1 MTSPTEEHLVGYISD
16 QLESYLSF
24 YGSDLNKRYI
34 KFYEDIP
41 APLNKLFAF
50 FHESFNGLLDFLN
63 TKSRPGHYNAD
74 QSRMLHELIIDV
86 KIIQSNLIDT
96 QYDFEIDSYYSEVFE
111 ICKSFLKTSGGSVIP
126 HNLQQVKIKE
136 LNPIFT
142 LKAGL
147 KVQRPNGVFTFP
159 TEEIGAGS
167 YATVYKFTDS
177 LYNKEF
183 AYKKAHPTLE
193 ADEKER
199 FYTEFEVM
207 KSLKSPFILEV
218 YTLDKEQNYYVMEL
232 ADETLE
238 KYIERSPGLENAS
251 EKLKFIH
258 QICLALKQV
267 HSKNIFH
274 RDISP
279 KNILIKHFDHI
290 NMIKVADFGLVKIPE
305 SKLTRFST
313 EPKGF
318 LNDPYL
324 GFIGFN
330 NYEMH
335 HDTYALTRL
344 IYYMFTGRTDD
355 GIFTNPVFRDF
366 FKKGISFEIEHRY
379 SNIEELESAFFT
391 NVVPSIREFG
401 I

>member
-1 MTSPTEEHLVGYISD
+1 MASPTEEHLAGYISD
-16 QLESYLSF
+16 RLESYLSF
-24 YGSDLNKRYI
+24 YGSNLNKRYI

-74 QSRMLHELIIDV
+74 QSRMLYELIKDV
-86 KIIQSNLIDT
+86 KVIQSNLIDT
-96 QYDFEIDSYYSEVFE
+96 QYDFEIDSYYSEVLG

-142 LKAGL
+142 LKSGL
-147 KVQRPNGVFTFP
+147 KVQRPNGVLTFH
-159 TEEIGAGS
+159 TEEIGVGS
-167 YATVYKFTDS
+167 YATVFKFVDPF
-177 LYNKEF
+177 YDKVF
-183 AYKKAHPTLE
+183 AYKKAHTTLTSE
-193 ADEKER
+193 EKER

-207 KSLKSPFILEV
+207 KGLKSPFILEV
-218 YTLDKEQNYYVMEL
+218 YTLDKNQNYYVMEY

-238 KYIERSPGLENAS
+238 NYIQRNPGLENER
-251 EKLKFIH
+251 EKLIFIR
-258 QICLALKQV
+258 QICLAFKRI
-267 HSKNIFH
+267 HSKGVCH

-279 KNILIKHFDHI
+279 KNILIKHFDDTK
-290 NMIKVADFGLVKIPE
+290 MIKVADFGLVKVPE
-305 SKLTRFST
+305 SKLTRFAT
-313 EPKGF
+313 EPKGY
-318 LNDPYL
+318 LNDPHL
-324 GFIGFN
+324 RLLGFN
-330 NYEMH
+330 NYKMH

-355 GIFTNPVFRDF
+355 GIFSNPHFEEF
-366 FKKGISFEIEHRY
+366 FKKGTHFETEHRY
-379 SNIEELESAFFT
+379 SNIQELETAFVK
-391 NVVPSIREFG
+391 NVVPSLKEFG